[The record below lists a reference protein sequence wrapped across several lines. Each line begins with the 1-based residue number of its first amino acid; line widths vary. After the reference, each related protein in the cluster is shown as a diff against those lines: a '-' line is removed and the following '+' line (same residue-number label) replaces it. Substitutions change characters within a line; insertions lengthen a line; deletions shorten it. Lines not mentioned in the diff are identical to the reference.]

1 MRRRY
6 YFLVLFV
13 VLVSGIVVGLQL
25 TGYLFNTQRIIPPS
39 SQLEWENLDD
49 EVSIDNTSYQLP
61 IILNLTEQMKDI
73 PGIEHIKYEVFASND
88 SRQQVIAYYTN
99 LLEKD
104 GYSFH
109 DEYSGIQTYE
119 YAEIYYYTF
128 IKGLNGVVIYVS
140 QDNQHTWVCY
150 STGDVLQY
158 KEIFEYMVDHNII
171 S

>member
-13 VLVSGIVVGLQL
+13 VLISGIVVGLQL

-39 SQLEWENLDD
+39 SELDWEHLDD
-49 EVSIDNTSYQLP
+49 EVSIDNTSYEIP

-73 PGIEHIKYEVFASND
+73 PGIEHIKYEVFVSND
-88 SRQQVIAYYTN
+88 SRQQVIVYYTD

-109 DEYSGIQTYE
+109 DEYSGMQTYE

-140 QDNQHTWVCY
+140 QDDQHTWVCY

-158 KEIFEYMVDHNII
+158 KEIFKYMVDHNII